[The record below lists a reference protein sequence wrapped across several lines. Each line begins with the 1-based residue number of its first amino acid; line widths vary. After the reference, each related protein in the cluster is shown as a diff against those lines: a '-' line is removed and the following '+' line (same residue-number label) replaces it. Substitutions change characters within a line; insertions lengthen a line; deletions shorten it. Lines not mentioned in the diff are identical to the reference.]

1 LWLTALLTSAAMV
14 AFAANSLLAR
24 AALGVEAIGAADY
37 TILRLVS
44 GAVAMAALLA
54 SQRGLSPGKLPGTW
68 TSGLAL
74 FGYAVAFSY
83 AYLRLGAATGALI
96 LFAAVQAT
104 MIGGGLLRGDRPTLR
119 QVAGLGIAFAGL
131 VWLLLPGLGT
141 PDLLGAATMIAS
153 GIAWGVYSLRGRGAG
168 DPLAET
174 SGNFVRSVV
183 FCVPLLF
190 VAPGEGVPTAAGA
203 GLAVASGAIA
213 SGLGYIVW
221 YRALPRLSRV
231 QAAIVQLTVP
241 PIAAFGAVLVLSETL
256 TMRLAV
262 ASVLILAGI
271 LLAVVST
278 PATRTEASPKA

>member
-1 LWLTALLTSAAMV
+1 MWLTALLTSAAML

-24 AALGVEAIGAADY
+24 GALGTDAIGAADY
-37 TILRLVS
+37 TLLRLVS
-44 GAVAMAALLA
+44 GALAMAALLGWQGGF
-54 SQRGLSPGKLPGTW
+54 SLRKLPGSW
-68 TSGLAL
+68 LSGLAL

-104 MIGGGLLRGDRPTLR
+104 MIGWGLFRRDRPSPR
-119 QVAGLGIAFAGL
+119 QLAGLGIASAGL

-153 GIAWGVYSLRGRGAG
+153 GIAWGVYSLRGRGAR

-183 FCVPLLF
+183 FCAPLLV
-190 VAPGEGVPTAAGA
+190 VAPGEGVPTAVGA
-203 GLAVASGAIA
+203 GLAVVSGAIA

-241 PIAAFGAVLVLSETL
+241 PVAAFGAVVLLSETL
-256 TMRLAV
+256 STRLVV

-271 LLAVVST
+271 LLAVLPPPNRTSS
-278 PATRTEASPKA
+278 PAPP

>member
-1 LWLTALLTSAAMV
+1 MWLTALLTSAAMA
-14 AFAANSLLAR
+14 AFAANSLIAR
-24 AALGVEAIGAADY
+24 GALGAGAIGAADY

-44 GAVAMAALLA
+44 GAAAMAALLA
-54 SQRGLSPGKLPGTW
+54 LQGSISLRRLPGSW
-68 TSGLAL
+68 ASGLAL

-83 AYLRLGAATGALI
+83 AYLSLGAATGALI

-119 QVAGLGIAFAGL
+119 QLAGLGIAFAGL

-141 PDLLGAATMIAS
+141 PDLVGTAMMIAS
-153 GIAWGVYSLRGRGAG
+153 GIAWGIYSLRGRGAR

-183 FCVPLLF
+183 FCAPLLL
-190 VAPGEGVPTAAGA
+190 VAPGEGVPTAAGV
-203 GLAVASGAIA
+203 GLAVLSGAVA

-241 PIAAFGAVLVLSETL
+241 PIAAFGAVLFLSEEL
-256 TMRLAV
+256 TSRLVV

-271 LLAVVST
+271 LLAVLPGRGVEQRS
-278 PATRTEASPKA
+278 RR